1 MATSQ
6 KDREEQWSFKFEKDQ
21 GEGIFLYGLE
31 NDSWAFCFRWER
43 LLSIKHANVKQFVAA
58 M

>member
-31 NDSWAFCFRWER
+31 NDS
-43 LLSIKHANVKQFVAA
+43 
-58 M
+58 